1 MEPPLLTII
10 VPVYNAEKTI
20 VRAINSIIKQ
30 SFQDFELILINDG
43 SKDNSLQRMNE
54 IAINDSR
61 IKIYDIPNSGVSNAR
76 NYGLEQ
82 ANGRYTTFL
91 DADDY
96 YIENAFDE
104 ILRALDEK
112 NQLIIFGY
120 NVESNQKNSLIRTPN
135 KESVQFSNEK
145 QFRSY
150 VVTLIQ
156 NELINAPWNKVYL
169 TSYLNE
175 NKIMFDPTL
184 NIGEDLKFNL
194 SVIRDI
200 KYANIINKA
209 LINYCVQKGE
219 GLVSRFRINRFD
231 VRYNIINDIKELLT
245 YWELYSENKPMVD
258 QMLIRDIMGYFMDF
272 YKASCKLSYSE
283 KLERISEVINRN
295 EIKEV
300 MVKNEIKDFATSL
313 IKLILRT
320 NNSMFILLSAK
331 IFNTRRAMR

>member
-1 MEPPLLTII
+1 MKLPLLSII

-20 VRAINSIIKQ
+20 VRTIYSVIIQ

-43 SKDNSLQRMNE
+43 SNDNSLQRMNE

-61 IKIYDIPNSGVSNAR
+61 IKVYDIQNSGVSNAR
-76 NYGLEQ
+76 NYGLKH
-82 ANGRYTTFL
+82 ANGRYTTFI

-96 YIENAFDE
+96 YNENAFDE
-104 ILRALDEK
+104 ILRDLDEK
-112 NQLIIFGY
+112 TQLIIFGY
-120 NVESNQKNSLIRTPN
+120 NVESDHKISLIRSPN
-135 KESVQFSNEK
+135 KESVQFSNEE

-169 TSYLNE
+169 TSYLKE
-175 NKIMFDPTL
+175 NDILFDSTI

-200 KYANIINKA
+200 KYVSVINKA
-209 LINYCVQKGE
+209 LINYCVKKGE
-219 GLVSRFRINRFD
+219 GLVSHFRINRFD
-231 VRYNIINDIKELLT
+231 IRYNIINDIKELLT
-245 YWELYSENKPMVD
+245 YWELYSKNKPMVD

-272 YKASCKLSYSE
+272 YKTSCELSYSE
-283 KLERISEVINRN
+283 KLERIKEVINRN

-320 NNSMFILLSAK
+320 NNSMFILLLAK

>member
-1 MEPPLLTII
+1 MKPPLLTII

-30 SFQDFELILINDG
+30 SFKDFELILINDG

-54 IAINDSR
+54 IAISDSR
-61 IKIYDIPNSGVSNAR
+61 ITVYDIPNSGASNAR
-76 NYGLEQ
+76 NYGLEH
-82 ANGRYTTFL
+82 AKGKYTTFL

-104 ILRALDEK
+104 ILRVLDEK
-112 NQLIIFGY
+112 TQLIIFGY
-120 NVESNQKNSLIRTPN
+120 NVESDQKISSNRTTN
-135 KESVQFSNEK
+135 KESLQFSNKK

-169 TSYLNE
+169 TSYLKE
-175 NKIMFDPTL
+175 NKILFDPNL

-200 KYANIINKA
+200 KYVTIINKA
-209 LINYCVQKGE
+209 LINYCVKKGE

-231 VRYNIINDIKELLT
+231 IRYNIINEIKELLT
-245 YWELYSENKPMVD
+245 YWEIYSEHKPMVD
-258 QMLIRDIMGYFMDF
+258 QMLIRDTMGYFMDF
-272 YKASCKLSYSE
+272 YKTSCKLSYSE
-283 KLERISEVINRN
+283 KLERINEVINRN
-295 EIKEV
+295 EIKEIV
-300 MVKNEIKDFATSL
+300 VKNEIKDFATNL

-320 NNSMFILLSAK
+320 NNSMFILFSAK